1 VPGWVVGHRQPF
13 SNAGGIQRRKQQGFL
28 QLHLNL
34 QAGEQ
39 DISEKLERGAA
50 TDVAALPKL
59 RVLIIGINYAPEL
72 VGCAKYT
79 TELAEDLVARGH
91 IVEVIAGPP
100 YYPSW
105 RVGDG
110 YSGRR
115 WSKETRAGVVVH
127 RTPLYVPAEP
137 RGVRRLLHLASFG
150 AGAFPTAIGVARRFR
165 PHLVFAIEPTLVGS
179 IAALA
184 SARISGA
191 KSWLHVQDFEVDAA
205 FELGLLTG
213 TFARRMAVRTE
224 ARVMRSFDR
233 VSAIST
239 AMVGRLINKGIASS
253 QVSEFRNWVDID
265 SVPVFPSTNTNYRAS
280 LDIPSHHVVA
290 LYSGNMAAKQGLDMV
305 AEVARQLATQNAPV
319 TLILCGDGPGRVPL
333 EAACDG
339 LSNVRFLPLQPLER
353 LPELLGTADI
363 HLLPQRPEAADLLLP
378 SKLTGILASA
388 RPVVA
393 MALPGTG
400 LAEEVD
406 ACGIAVQPTATAMT
420 EALLRLAKDVELRR
434 RLGSAARA
442 RAETRWNKR
451 KIIDSFESD
460 VFALTRTP
468 SRSA

>member
-1 VPGWVVGHRQPF
+1 M
-13 SNAGGIQRRKQQGFL
+13 
-28 QLHLNL
+28 HLNL
-34 QAGEQ
+34 QVGEQ
-39 DISEKLERGAA
+39 DISRKSERSAPTA
-50 TDVAALPKL
+50 RAALPKL
-59 RVLIIGINYAPEL
+59 RILIVGINYAPEL

-91 IVEVIAGPP
+91 NVEVIAGPP

-105 RVGDG
+105 RIGDG

-127 RTPLYVPAEP
+127 RTPLYVPSEP

-150 AGAFPTAIGVARRFR
+150 ASALPSAIGVASHFR

-184 SARISGA
+184 SAKIFGA

-213 TFARRMAVRTE
+213 SFARRTAVRTE
-224 ARVMRSFDR
+224 AFVMRRFDR
-233 VSAIST
+233 VSAISK
-239 AMVGRLINKGIASS
+239 AMVGRLVNKGIASS

-265 SVPVFPSTNTNYRAS
+265 TVPVFPNTDTNYRAS
-280 LDIPSHHVVA
+280 LCIPSDHVVA
-290 LYSGNMAAKQGLDMV
+290 LYSGNMAAKQGLEMV
-305 AEVARQLATQNAPV
+305 AEVARRLATENAPV
-319 TLILCGDGPGRVPL
+319 TLILCGEGPGRAPL
-333 EAACDG
+333 EAACAG

-400 LAEEVD
+400 LAEEVES
-406 ACGIAVQPTATAMT
+406 CGIAVLPTPTAMT

-434 RLGSAARA
+434 RLGSTART

-451 KIIDSFESD
+451 QIIDSFESE
-460 VFALTRTP
+460 VLALTRP
-468 SRSA
+468 QAHSA